1 MAAYAHPHG
10 RNTGLLME
18 LASRIDVERMDPRVT
33 AGPLDL
39 RCGEYL
45 GSETRGVAA
54 YTRGQ
59 PRSRRPAPPR
69 ARRAAGATKGAR
81 ETILTGRVTSRS
93 TASARTAARQESSGW
108 RDRLER
114 RFSLGRQ
121 LSNGQAAKRLEGSGV
136 VLEPPN
142 RAGVTERSDSAE
154 HILVAIRGHSRS
166 SEERLDAP
174 G

>member
-1 MAAYAHPHG
+1 MLRGWIHGSPPVRSTSGAANTSAARLEALPPTHAGSLALGGQRLLAH
-10 RNTGLLME
+10 
-18 LASRIDVERMDPRVT
+18 
-33 AGPLDL
+33 
-39 RCGEYL
+39 
-45 GSETRGVAA
+45 AA
-54 YTRGQ
+54 
-59 PRSRRPAPPR
+59 RPAPRKAP
-69 ARRAAGATKGAR
+69 R